1 MLARWSL
8 GSSPVCQRVDA
19 WRTRQHRGKLVV
31 LLIHLEVPVGWCRE
45 LTIQIARQRTPGLDA
60 QHSEVICSQLHFQG
74 HSTRLL
80 TRWWIF
86 ALNFYLGPH

>member
-19 WRTRQHRGKLVV
+19 WRTRQHRGKFVV